1 MKTKNKLCPVGTE
14 VQTVIFDKSNFN
26 ESSAKKWAKS
36 NDLKYGYVDEKDKT
50 YRIRQQE
57 PDYFVNGS
65 LRTIE
70 FTKGVKAVIGCPK
83 PKYRKFEDGGEAND
97 MLTGTWSGSFENN
110 YEGKNPLEVWNNW
123 TKEQKRHFLYDH
135 YQEIVFREK
144 NYYESGKIKEKVIA
158 KEGINEYVKIS
169 SYNSLPLVIREAVLD
184 HTIMGQYS
192 AGGEIDV
199 NDGCNQ
205 ETIRLID
212 EDKKIHDWFIDGHN
226 KKLVI
231 IFYNELK
238 DNDNTRD

>member
-110 YEGKNPLEVWNNW
+110 YEGKNPL
-123 TKEQKRHFLYDH
+123 
-135 YQEIVFREK
+135 
-144 NYYESGKIKEKVIA
+144 
-158 KEGINEYVKIS
+158 
-169 SYNSLPLVIREAVLD
+169 
-184 HTIMGQYS
+184 
-192 AGGEIDV
+192 
-199 NDGCNQ
+199 
-205 ETIRLID
+205 
-212 EDKKIHDWFIDGHN
+212 
-226 KKLVI
+226 
-231 IFYNELK
+231 
-238 DNDNTRD
+238 